1 MADKDFK
8 VKNKLFVNGL
18 SQASGVIL
26 ATNNNLDSHTNVP
39 TQYGGTGTTTSPS
52 AGQILYSA
60 AGSTYAP
67 TDLSSVAA
75 PSNSPTFTGN
85 VVLPSTT
92 TYSGTNVQTL
102 LDAKSNKVKSIS
114 TKVADYTLTA
124 ADSDSIIE
132 FNSSSD
138 LNLTLPTYSSAA
150 LSYGDTFDIVNR
162 GSGKVNILNQTGTL
176 SLSSYATTGTFSG
189 TVYSSLY
196 ANNLYLINAS
206 TFFYRSSD
214 AITWTSISAFTA
226 FTTTTSLN
234 QRIAYGAGLYIIAA
248 GTGIWSSSDGISWTQ
263 RLSGVSTVRAVKYA
277 NNKFIAGGTD
287 GVMFSSTDGI
297 TWTSLGTV
305 ASLAT
310 QDFNNI
316 EYFSALNT
324 WFATINASP
333 WLIKSTDN
341 GSTWTSVSGA
351 PGFASGILSTNGSI
365 LIISNATLS
374 SSFRTT
380 TDGSTFNTVNFSAS
394 SYPGKVIYD
403 GTQFIMGYVINTS
416 PVTLYQYSS
425 SNGTSWSV
433 QSSISNVS
441 LNAANSLMVGA
452 SGQYI
457 YLGQANTGY
466 TSGSVTT
473 SYLSKNNISYLPP
486 KGKMEIY
493 NYNQNQ
499 FFINGDIGETEDN
512 KMMSYMGAI

>member
-18 SQASGVIL
+18 SQASGVVL
-26 ATNNNLDSHTNVP
+26 ATNNNLDSHTNLP

-52 AGQILYSA
+52 AGQILYSS

-67 TDLSSVAA
+67 TDLSSIAA

-114 TKVADYTLTA
+114 TKIADYTLTA

-138 LNLTLPTYSSAA
+138 LNLTLPTYSNAA
-150 LSYGDTFDIVNR
+150 LSYGDTFNIVNR
-162 GSGKVNILNQTGTL
+162 GSGKVNILNQSGTL
-176 SLSSYATTGTFSG
+176 SLSSYVTTGTSSNI
-189 TVYSSLY
+189 VYSSLY
-196 ANNLYLINAS
+196 ANNLYLANAS
-206 TFFYRSSD
+206 TSFYRSSD
-214 AITWTSISAFTA
+214 AITWTSISGISAGSVA
-226 FTTTTSLN
+226 AQYN
-234 QRIAYGAGLYIIAA
+234 QRFAYGAGLYVL
-248 GTGIWSSSDGISWTQ
+248 GGSTGIWSSSNGISWTQ
-263 RLSGVSTVRAVKYA
+263 RLSGTSVIRTVNYA
-277 NNKFIAGGTD
+277 NNKFIAGGLD

-297 TWTSLGTV
+297 TWTNLGTV
-305 ASLAT
+305 ASLTT
-310 QDFNNI
+310 QDFINI
-316 EYFSALNT
+316 EYFSGIDT
-324 WFATINASP
+324 WFASLTASP

-351 PGFASGILSTNGSI
+351 PASTGSLSTNGNI
-365 LIISNATLS
+365 LILNSAGTS
-374 SSFRTT
+374 SSTFRTT
-380 TDGSTFNTVNFSAS
+380 TDGITFNSINFPLAARS
-394 SYPGKVIYD
+394 GKTIYD
-403 GTQFIMGYVINTS
+403 GTQFVMGYTNNAS
-416 PVTLYQYSS
+416 PYTLYQYSS

-433 QSSISNVS
+433 QSSISGSASEQNT
-441 LNAANSLMVGA
+441 LMVGGA
-452 SGQYI
+452 GQYI
-457 YLGQANTGY
+457 YLGPANTGY

-473 SYLSKNNISYLPP
+473 SYLSKNGISFLPP

-499 FFINGDIGETEDN
+499 FFISGDIGEDEDN